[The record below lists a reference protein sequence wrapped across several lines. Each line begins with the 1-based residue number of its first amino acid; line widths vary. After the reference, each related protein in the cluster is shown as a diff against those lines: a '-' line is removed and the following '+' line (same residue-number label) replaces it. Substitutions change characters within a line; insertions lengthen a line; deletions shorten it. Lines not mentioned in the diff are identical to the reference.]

1 MKDSKFIPKLRPYPE
16 EVVFVVI
23 DVQNQFCIPGAG
35 GNAQIEAISE
45 RIQSLAQEFRKAE
58 IPVYAV
64 YYFDDMKK
72 KASEE
77 DFYKFTPDKNDI
89 SITKTESSAFQ
100 GSSIKEI
107 LEKDHKKRLVV
118 CGFNLSSCVLNTV
131 MDARKAGFEV
141 WLLQDLTGDNDH
153 FIYKDTRSKE
163 DSLRKMQ
170 AEGVVMTTSEKVL
183 RQLREPRNTSG
194 YQNGVPVTEEDVMKK
209 APARPTL

>member
-1 MKDSKFIPKLRPYPE
+1 MKDSKFIPKFDSTLK
-16 EVVFVVI
+16 EVVLLVL
-23 DVQNQFCIPGAG
+23 DVQKQFCIPEAG
-35 GNAQIEAISE
+35 GNAKIEAISE
-45 RIQSLAQEFRKAE
+45 RIQSLAPEFRKAG
-58 IPVYAV
+58 IQVYPI
-64 YYFDDMKK
+64 YYFDDIKK
-72 KASEE
+72 KASEA

-89 SITKTESSAFQ
+89 PITKTESSAFQ

-153 FIYKDTRSKE
+153 FIYKDIRSKE

-170 AEGVVMTTSEKVL
+170 EEGVVMTTSEKVL
-183 RQLREPRNTSG
+183 GQLRESKLKKSLAPEQEKNAP
-194 YQNGVPVTEEDVMKK
+194 VPLK
-209 APARPTL
+209 AAPI